1 MEVMHV
7 DVRCKG
13 LNIFFFRPQGDIAEL
28 SMHRDP
34 NKAQHQECK
43 AGNLQVVSVW
53 SSWSE
58 SESGISK
65 FSLTVIAKKSIEL
78 VLILAPLTAHV

>member
-1 MEVMHV
+1 MY
-7 DVRCKG
+7 
-13 LNIFFFRPQGDIAEL
+13 
-28 SMHRDP
+28 RDP

-65 FSLTVIAKKSIEL
+65 FSLTVIAEKSIEL